1 MENIHK
7 ILLIEFL
14 VSTTKK
20 LRLTSI
26 LLLSLL
32 FLSSSLMAQNQRI
45 VKGQVLDENKE
56 PLIGATVTIKNT
68 KSSGT
73 LTDVNGYFSLN
84 LPADKSIIHISYISC
99 KTQEINV
106 SGKNNITVTMTDNN
120 VGLSDVV
127 VVGYG
132 KQKKASVVG
141 AITQTTGKVLERA
154 GGITDIGSALTGNL
168 PGVVTIASSGLPGE
182 EDPKIVIRGSS
193 SWNNSDPLIL
203 VDGIERPMNSVD
215 ISSVESVSVLK
226 DASATAVYGVK
237 GANGV
242 ILVTTKRG
250 KEGAARIDVSA
261 NTTVKT
267 ASKLPNKLDSYD
279 ALMARNIAI
288 ENELGLSPDSWAY
301 IKPQGIINKYRYPT
315 NWQEAERYPNVDWQ
329 DVLFKDYTTSHNVN
343 LNVSG
348 GTKFVKYFASA
359 DYVHEG
365 DLFSV
370 FDNGRNYQSG
380 YGYDRLNVRSNLDF
394 QLTKTTLFKVNL
406 AGSNGIKKSPWNQ
419 TNSSDWA
426 VAQQWAGAYNI
437 APDVFLPKYADGSWG
452 FYPSISNVSNSAANL
467 ALGGVMT
474 TTSTRITTDFALEQ
488 DLNFITK
495 GLNLKGTV
503 SWDNT
508 FVEFNRG
515 VNDLYNDAQQKWINP
530 ATGIATYK
538 KEFENNNK
546 FDFMQGV
553 MWNTAGGT
561 VQNWSSQRNLN
572 YQFQM
577 NWGRDFG
584 KHAIS
589 AMGLVSRQEVA
600 KGSEIPN
607 YREDWA
613 FRTTYNYADKYFLEY
628 NGAYNGSEKFSKENR
643 FAFFNSGAIGWMISE
658 ESFMKPIKFLD
669 MLKVRASYGEIG
681 DDNVK
686 DRWLYMSQWAYGPSL
701 GSSGLSSLDLNQG
714 TSPYTW
720 YREKSVGNPDVH
732 WETVKKLNLG
742 MDYSFL
748 NGLFA
753 GSVEIFHDK
762 RSEILVNGADRS
774 VPPYYGTTAATAN
787 LGKVRTDGYE
797 LELRINKKFGNGLR
811 LWGNFNMTHARNEIL
826 VKDDPELYPAY
837 QKQAGYSI
845 DQNRTFV
852 DAGYVNNYDQ
862 VFGSVQ
868 HDKSDAA
875 KLPGDYYIIDFN
887 GDGVIDSKDKVPAGY
902 SSNPENTYNATI
914 GFEWKGFSAF
924 VQFYGVSNV
933 TRVVQLTS
941 FGSKLNTVYDMGTW
955 WSRDDM
961 TADVTVPRWGSST
974 SYNDGTQYMYDGSY
988 IRLKNA
994 EIAYTFDG
1002 GWIKKM
1008 GLKNLKLFINGNN
1021 LWVWSK
1027 MPDDRESNFAGAGG
1041 QGAYPTM
1048 KRFNLG
1054 LKLTL

>member
-14 VSTTKK
+14 TSVTKK
-20 LRLTSI
+20 LKLTSI

-32 FLSSSLMAQNQRI
+32 FLSSSLMAQNQRTI
-45 VKGQVLDENKE
+45 KGQVLDENKE
-56 PLIGATVTIKNT
+56 PLIGATVVIKNL
-68 KSSGT
+68 KSNGT
-73 LTDVNGYFSLN
+73 ITDVNGRFSLS
-84 LPADKSIIHISYISC
+84 LPSDRNIIQISYISC

-106 SGKNNITVTMTDNN
+106 ADKNNITVTMQDNN

-154 GGITDIGSALTGNL
+154 GGITDIGAALTGNL

-250 KEGAARIDVSA
+250 KEGAARIDISA

-279 ALMARNIAI
+279 ALSARNVAI
-288 ENELGLSPDSWAY
+288 ENELGLNPDSWAY
-301 IKPQGIINKYRYPT
+301 IKPQGIINKYRYPA
-315 NWQEAERYPNVDWQ
+315 NLEESERYPNVDWQ
-329 DVLFKDYTTSHNVN
+329 DALFKSYTTSQNVN

-365 DLFSV
+365 DLFAV
-370 FDNGRNYQSG
+370 WDNGRNYKSG
-380 YGYDRLNVRSNLDF
+380 YGFDRLNVRSNLDF

-488 DLNFITK
+488 DLSFVTK
-495 GLNLKGTV
+495 GLNLKGSV
-503 SWDNT
+503 SWDNS

-515 VNDLYNDAQQKWINP
+515 VNDLYNDAQQKWIDP
-530 ATGIATYK
+530 VTGKATYK

-553 MWNTAGGT
+553 LWNTSGGT
-561 VQNWSSQRNLN
+561 VQNYASQRNLN
-572 YQFQM
+572 YQFQI
-577 NWGRDFG
+577 NWARDFG

-589 AMGLVSRQEVA
+589 AMGLASRQEVA
-600 KGSEIPN
+600 RGSEIPN

-613 FRTTYNYADKYFLEY
+613 FRTTYNYADKYFFEY

-658 ESFMKPIKFLD
+658 ESFMKSIKFLD
-669 MLKVRASYGEIG
+669 MLKARASYGEIG
-681 DDNVK
+681 DDNVR
-686 DRWLYMSQWAYGPSL
+686 DRWLYMSQWSYG
-701 GSSGLSSLDLNQG
+701 GNSSLDINQG

-720 YREKSVGNPDVH
+720 YREKAVGNIDVH

-742 MDYSFL
+742 LDYSFL

-753 GSVEIFHDK
+753 GSVEVFHDK
-762 RSEILVNGADRS
+762 RSEILVNGNDRS

-797 LELRINKKFGNGLR
+797 LELRINKKLANGIR

-837 QKQAGYSI
+837 QKQSGYSI
-845 DQNRTFV
+845 NQNRTFV
-852 DAGYVNNYDQ
+852 DAGYVNNYDE
-862 VFGSVQ
+862 VFGSVK
-868 HDKSDAA
+868 HDKSDEA

-887 GDGVIDSKDKVPAGY
+887 GDGVIDSKDNIPAGY
-902 SSNPENTYNATI
+902 SSNPENTYNATV

-933 TRVVQLTS
+933 TRVVSLTS
-941 FGSKLNTVYDMGTW
+941 FGSKLNTVYDMGSW
-955 WSRDDM
+955 WSKDDM
-961 TADVTVPRWGSST
+961 TADVTVPRWLSSA
-974 SYNDGTQYMYDGSY
+974 SYNDGTQYMFDGSY

-1008 GLKNLKLFINGNN
+1008 GLKNLKIFINGNN

>member
-1 MENIHK
+1 MENRYK

-14 VSTTKK
+14 ISSKK
-20 LRLTSI
+20 KFKPTSI
-26 LLLSLL
+26 LLLLLL
-32 FLSSSLMAQNQRI
+32 FLSSSLIAQNKRI
-45 VKGQVLDENKE
+45 IKGQVLDENKE
-56 PLIGATVTIKNT
+56 PLIGATITIKNV
-68 KSSGT
+68 KLSGVI
-73 LTDVNGYFSLN
+73 TDLDGHFSLS
-84 LPADKSIIHISYISC
+84 LPIDRNIIQVSYISC

-106 SGKNNITVTMTDNN
+106 ANKNNITVTLKDNN
-120 VGLSDVV
+120 VGLNEIV

-154 GGITDIGSALTGNL
+154 GGITDIGAALTGNL

-193 SWNNSDPLIL
+193 SWNNSDPLVL

-226 DASATAVYGVK
+226 DASATAIYGVK

-242 ILVTTKRG
+242 ILITTKRG
-250 KEGAARIDVSA
+250 KEGAARIDISA

-279 ALMARNIAI
+279 ALMARNVAI
-288 ENELGLSPDSWAY
+288 ENELSVSPDSWAY
-301 IKPQGIINKYRYPT
+301 IKPQSIINKYRYPA
-315 NWQEAERYPNVDWQ
+315 NLQEAERYPNVDWQ
-329 DVLFKDYTTSHNVN
+329 NALFKDYTTSHNVN

-365 DLFSV
+365 DLFKV
-370 FDNGRNYQSG
+370 WDNGRNYNSG
-380 YGYDRLNVRSNLDF
+380 YGFDRLNVRSNLDF

-503 SWDNT
+503 SWDNA
-508 FVEFNRG
+508 FVEYNRG
-515 VNDLYNDAQQKWINP
+515 VNDLYNDAQQKWIDP

-553 MWNTAGGT
+553 MWNTSGGT
-561 VQNWSSQRNLN
+561 VQNWSSERNLN
-572 YQFQM
+572 YQFQL
-577 NWGRDFG
+577 NWARDFG

-658 ESFMKPIKFLD
+658 ESFMKAIKFLD

-686 DRWLYMSQWAYGPSL
+686 DRWLYMSQWAYGASL

-714 TSPYTW
+714 TSPYAW

-732 WETVKKLNLG
+732 WETVKKLNWG
-742 MDYSFL
+742 MDYSFF
-748 NGLFA
+748 NGLLA
-753 GSVEIFHDK
+753 GTVEIFHDK
-762 RSEILVNGADRS
+762 RSDILVNGADRS
-774 VPPYYGTTAATAN
+774 IPPYYGTTAPTAN

-797 LELRINKKFGNGLR
+797 LELRINKKFSNGVR
-811 LWGNFNMTHARNEIL
+811 LWANFNMTHAKNKIL

-852 DAGYVNNYDQ
+852 NAGYVNNYDQ

-887 GDGVIDSKDKVPAGY
+887 GDGVIDSKDQIPAGY
-902 SSNPENTYNATI
+902 SSNPENTYNATV

-924 VQFYGVSNV
+924 VQFYGVNNV

-941 FGSKLNTVYDMGTW
+941 FGSKMNTVYDMGSW
-955 WSRDDM
+955 WSKDNM
-961 TADVTVPRWGSST
+961 SADVTVPRWGSST

-1008 GLKNLKLFINGNN
+1008 GLKNLKIFINGNN
-1021 LWVWSK
+1021 LWVWSR

>member
-14 VSTTKK
+14 ASTTKK

-56 PLIGATVTIKNT
+56 PLIGATVVIKNLKT
-68 KSSGT
+68 SGT
-73 LTDVNGYFSLN
+73 ITDVNGHFSLS
-84 LPADKSIIHISYISC
+84 LPSDKNIIQISYISS

-106 SGKNNITVTMTDNN
+106 AGKNNITVTMIDNN

-154 GGITDIGSALTGNL
+154 GGITDIGAALTGNL

-193 SWNNSDPLIL
+193 SWNNSDPLVL

-279 ALMARNIAI
+279 ALSARNVAI
-288 ENELGLSPDSWAY
+288 ENELGLNPDSWAY
-301 IKPQGIINKYRYPT
+301 IKPQGIISKYRYPA
-315 NWQEAERYPNVDWQ
+315 NLQEAERYPNVDWQ
-329 DVLFKDYTTSHNVN
+329 DVLFKDYTTSQNVN

-406 AGSNGIKKSPWNQ
+406 AGSNGIKKSPWGQ

-452 FYPSISNVSNSAANL
+452 FYPSISNVTNSAANL
-467 ALGGVMT
+467 SLGGVMT

-488 DLNFITK
+488 DLSFITK
-495 GLNLKGTV
+495 GLSLKGSV
-503 SWDNT
+503 SWDNS
-508 FVEFNRG
+508 FVEYNRG
-515 VNDLYNDAQQKWINP
+515 VNDLYNDAQQKWIDP

-553 MWNTAGGT
+553 LWNTSGGT

-572 YQFQM
+572 YQFQT
-577 NWGRDFG
+577 NWARDFG
-584 KHAIS
+584 KHAVS

-607 YREDWA
+607 FREDWA

-686 DRWLYMSQWAYGPSL
+686 ERWLYMTQWEYLNDGK
-701 GSSGLSSLDLNQG
+701 SSLDLNQG
-714 TSPYTW
+714 KSPYAW
-720 YREKSVGNPDVH
+720 YREKQVGNPDVH
-732 WETVKKLNLG
+732 WETVKKLNWG

-753 GSVEIFHDK
+753 GTVEIFHDK
-762 RSEILVNGADRS
+762 RSDILVNGNDRS

-797 LELRINKKFGNGLR
+797 LELRINKKFSNGLR
-811 LWGNFNMTHARNEIL
+811 LWGNFNMTHAKNEIL

-887 GDGVIDSKDKVPAGY
+887 GDGVIDSKDQVPAGY
-902 SSNPENTYNATI
+902 SSNPENTYNATV

-955 WSRDDM
+955 WSKDDM

-1008 GLKNLKLFINGNN
+1008 GLKNLKLYINGNN
-1021 LWVWSK
+1021 LWVWSR

>member
-14 VSTTKK
+14 TSTTKK
-20 LRLTSI
+20 LKLTSI

-45 VKGQVLDENKE
+45 IKGQVLDENKE
-56 PLIGATVTIKNT
+56 PLIGATVIIKNL

-73 LTDVNGYFSLN
+73 ITDVNGHFSLS
-84 LPADKSIIHISYISC
+84 LPSDRNIIQISYISC

-106 SGKNNITVTMTDNN
+106 ADKNNITVTMQDNN

-154 GGITDIGSALTGNL
+154 GGITDIGAALTGNL

-193 SWNNSDPLIL
+193 SWNNSDPLVL

-250 KEGAARIDVSA
+250 KEGAARIEISA
-261 NTTVKT
+261 NTTVKA

-279 ALMARNIAI
+279 ALSARNVAI

-301 IKPQGIINKYRYPT
+301 IKPQSIINKYRYPA
-315 NWQEAERYPNVDWQ
+315 NLQESERYPNVDWQ
-329 DVLFKDYTTSHNVN
+329 DVLFKDYTTSQNVN

-380 YGYDRLNVRSNLDF
+380 YGFDRLNVRSNLDF

-488 DLNFITK
+488 DLSFVTK
-495 GLNLKGTV
+495 GLSLKGTV

-515 VNDLYNDAQQKWINP
+515 VNDLYNDAQQKWVDP
-530 ATGIATYK
+530 ATGTATYK

-553 MWNTAGGT
+553 MWNTSGGT

-572 YQFQM
+572 YQFQT
-577 NWGRDFG
+577 NWARDFG

-589 AMGLVSRQEVA
+589 AMGLVSRQEIA

-686 DRWLYMSQWAYGPSL
+686 DRWLYMSQWAYG
-701 GSSGLSSLDLNQG
+701 GTSSLDLNQG
-714 TSPYTW
+714 KSPYTW
-720 YREKSVGNPDVH
+720 YREKAVGNIDVH
-732 WETVKKLNLG
+732 WETVKKLNWGL
-742 MDYSFL
+742 DYSLL

-762 RSEILVNGADRS
+762 RSEILVNGNDRS

-797 LELRINKKFGNGLR
+797 LELRINKKLANGMR

-837 QKQAGYSI
+837 QKQSGYSI
-845 DQNRTFV
+845 NQNRTFV
-852 DAGYVNNYDQ
+852 DAGYVNNYDE

-887 GDGVIDSKDKVPAGY
+887 GDGVIDSKDQVPAGY
-902 SSNPENTYNATI
+902 SSNPENTYNATV

-941 FGSKLNTVYDMGTW
+941 FGSKLNTVYDMGSW
-955 WSRDDM
+955 WSKDDM
-961 TADVTVPRWGSST
+961 TADVTVPRWLSSA
-974 SYNDGTQYMYDGSY
+974 SYNEGTQYMFDGSY

-1008 GLKNLKLFINGNN
+1008 GLKNLKIFINGNN

-1048 KRFNLG
+1048 KRFNMG